1 MIAARAA
8 VFFLGVFILASP
20 SLGQSRLVR
29 LEAGRLSVELKD
41 AMFGKVITEIALKA
55 GFEVDMQSD
64 IFARTLSIKF
74 RDLDLREGIKRLLA
88 LISQNNYFIHYGPG
102 GRIKKL
108 EVFSTTPPE
117 GRGDS
122 AFSEPDGPG
131 PSGTAR
137 GETHP
142 DQKPLPDV
150 FEPLGGE
157 SFVKPRIAPS
167 GEPFTAIPAIPEK

>member
-1 MIAARAA
+1 MTAARAA
-8 VFFLGVFILASP
+8 VFFLCVFILAST
-20 SLGQSRLVR
+20 SLGQGRLVR

-64 IFARTLSIKF
+64 IFARTLSARF

-108 EVFSTTPPE
+108 EVFSTVPPE
-117 GRGDS
+117 GRSDS
-122 AFSEPDGPG
+122 GISGPDGPVPSSSAQEGAG
-131 PSGTAR
+131 PY
-137 GETHP
+137 
-142 DQKPLPDV
+142 QKPLPEA
-150 FEPLGGE
+150 FKPMGNE
-157 SFVKPRIAPS
+157 SLTRPRIAPS